1 MGLRGFSHA
10 TIALLGS
17 TQDPISEPRKTM
29 NRSGVVLSIVCGVL
43 AVSAGHASA
52 QTGTWADRGYINLG
66 WGVESGSTTIADS
79 RTSTIY
85 EETATVTTSSGF
97 TSGSLFDVGAGLR
110 VWRNLTIG
118 VGYHQEQNDTTGT
131 IGGSIPSPIF
141 FNRPRTLT
149 GSEPLGRKE
158 AATHL
163 SVGWAFPF
171 SDKLDALVF
180 GGPSLFRLTQDVI
193 SNVVQ
198 SEASVSGTNIGG
210 VITVAERKASVTGFN
225 VGADVTYIVWSNDNI
240 RVGAGGFIRYSQGE
254 ASIRM
259 LATDQPTTVGGLQ
272 FGFGGRLRF

>member
-1 MGLRGFSHA
+1 
-10 TIALLGS
+10 
-17 TQDPISEPRKTM
+17 
-29 NRSGVVLSIVCGVL
+29 
-43 AVSAGHASA
+43 
-52 QTGTWADRGYINLG
+52 
-66 WGVESGSTTIADS
+66 
-79 RTSTIY
+79 
-85 EETATVTTSSGF
+85 
-97 TSGSLFDVGAGLR
+97 
-110 VWRNLTIG
+110 
-118 VGYHQEQNDTTGT
+118 
-131 IGGSIPSPIF
+131 
-141 FNRPRTLT
+141 
-149 GSEPLGRKE
+149 
-158 AATHL
+158 
-163 SVGWAFPF
+163 
-171 SDKLDALVF
+171 VF